1 MEALLKTIVEELVEE
16 GAEVNIEKVI
26 KDGRGVYQ
34 VTLPKNQFGRVIG
47 RKGRIASSIRTI
59 IRSLGAK
66 EGQKVDI
73 EFIEK

>member
-34 VTLPKNQFGRVIG
+34 VTLPTDQFGRVIG
-47 RKGRIASSIRTI
+47 KKGRIASSIRTI
-59 IRSLGAK
+59 IKSLGAK
-66 EGQKVDI
+66 EGQKIDI

>member
-34 VTLPKNQFGRVIG
+34 VTLPK
-47 RKGRIASSIRTI
+47 
-59 IRSLGAK
+59 
-66 EGQKVDI
+66 D
-73 EFIEK
+73 

>member
-34 VTLPKNQFGRVIG
+34 ISLPKNQFGRVIG

>member
-34 VTLPKNQFGRVIG
+34 VTLPKDQFGRVIG
-47 RKGRIASSIRTI
+47 KKGRIASSIRTI
-59 IRSLGAK
+59 IKSLA
-66 EGQKVDI
+66 QKKVKKLI
-73 EFIEK
+73 